1 MNFFL
6 PIHGTGILLPDQYS
20 FRSSLS
26 SALQCN
32 WKVTEPGVSVLDMQQ
47 RIREYR
53 DIREYYYEDY
63 YPLSGT
69 GDLTGSDVWLAYQM
83 HRPSDDSGIVV
94 AFRRQDAPDAGIH
107 RAPGRTHARRL
118 LYPRGLR
125 HAGRNRSQRPGTD
138 RGADASSRQ
147 PEEFAADKIP
157 QKLKPHKP

>member
-1 MNFFL
+1 
-6 PIHGTGILLPDQYS
+6 
-20 FRSSLS
+20 
-26 SALQCN
+26 
-32 WKVTEPGVSVLDMQQ
+32 MQQ

-94 AFRRQDAPDAGIH
+94 AFRRQDAPDAEYTVRLGGLTPD
-107 RAPGRTHARRL
+107 ASYTLLDCDTQAETRT
-118 LYPRGLR
+118 
-125 HAGRNRSQRPGTD
+125 QRPGTD
-138 RGADASSRQ
+138 RGADAPSRQ

-157 QKLKPHKP
+157 QKLTLYKP